1 MTKTAIVTGGSRG
14 IGRAISL
21 ALGNLGFQVVINY
34 CANKQAAN
42 ETLEALRSGKG
53 IAVQAN
59 IAIAEDREKLVQK
72 TLTQFGRI
80 DLLVNNAGIAPD
92 QRKDILEMSLESY
105 EKVMGVNLTG
115 PFFLTQRVAQ
125 EMIKATAISNQPL
138 PQIINI
144 NSISAYTSSGS
155 RGEYCLSKAG
165 MGMMTAL
172 YADRLAEF
180 GIGVYEI
187 RPGIIE
193 TNMTEA
199 VKTKYDKLF
208 AQGLTP
214 IKRWGKPDDVAK
226 AVVAIVEG
234 YFPYS
239 TGEIFNVDGG
249 FHIRRL

>member
-21 ALGNLGFQVVINY
+21 ALGDLGWQVVINY
-34 CANKQAAN
+34 HANQSAATD
-42 ETLEALRSGKG
+42 TLSAIKNGLG

-59 IAIAEDREKLVQK
+59 IAIAEDRERLVQE
-72 TLTQFGRI
+72 TLTRFGRI
-80 DLLVNNAGIAPD
+80 DLLVNNAGVAPE
-92 QRKDILEMSLESY
+92 RRADILEMSIESY

-125 EMIKATAISNQPL
+125 EMIAAAADKTNPL
-138 PQIINI
+138 TQIINI
-144 NSISAYTSSGS
+144 NSISAYTSSTS

-172 YADRLAEF
+172 FADRLAEY

-193 TNMTEA
+193 TDMTQA
-199 VKTKYDKLF
+199 VKGKYDKSDILSF
-208 AQGLTP
+208 GQIHLHDSGT
-214 IKRWGKPDDVAK
+214 KKCCQ
-226 AVVAIVEG
+226 
-234 YFPYS
+234 FPTHKYP
-239 TGEIFNVDGG
+239 
-249 FHIRRL
+249 H